1 MSQMTIEVL
10 SSTVTTV
17 PTAKGSYQVCELAFK
32 NKTYDNKVEGKKI
45 MSFAEKA
52 AFESLKNAQMG
63 QVFTIGRQKDDKGY
77 WKWTEVTQGETQM
90 ATPNTFTSPSTP
102 TAGKSSPKSTYETPE
117 ERAARQV
124 MIVRQSSISSAVA
137 LAAANSKTKVSTEEI
152 ISMAKDFESYVLGTD
167 IAPVASAPSAMADL
181 IGLEDDIPQ

>member
-1 MSQMTIEVL
+1 MTIEVL

-52 AFESLKNAQMG
+52 AFETLKNAQMG
-63 QVFTIGRQKDDKGY
+63 QVFTVGRQKDDKGY
-77 WKWTEVTQGETQM
+77 WKWTEVTQGETTASMTTQFNSS
-90 ATPNTFTSPSTP
+90 AP
-102 TAGKSSPKSTYETPE
+102 TAGKTSPRSTYETPE

-137 LAAANSKTKVSTEEI
+137 LAAANSKTKVSTEDI
-152 ISMAKDFESYVLGTD
+152 ISMAKDFEAYVMGTD
-167 IAPVASAPSAMADL
+167 TVPTALTPSSAMADL
-181 IGLEDDIPQ
+181 IGLTDDIPM